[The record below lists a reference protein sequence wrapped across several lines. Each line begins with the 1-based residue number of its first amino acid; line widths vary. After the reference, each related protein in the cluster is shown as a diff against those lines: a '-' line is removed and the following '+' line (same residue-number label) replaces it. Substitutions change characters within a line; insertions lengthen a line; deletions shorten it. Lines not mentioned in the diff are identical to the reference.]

1 MTKRKPR
8 PEPTPPPPEP
18 TEWQARALRDL
29 FEVASRQPT
38 DLTIVGEP
46 DVAPDGTRLVGVSMS
61 TAQLPPRALKG
72 VRFRNVEEF
81 TLHLEATGDRP
92 PPVTL
97 DHYRFLGVAHVMSG
111 VQICLY
117 LDPSRDWDPD
127 AGIRGVLELLWKWM
141 EDAAADR
148 FRPEEALYHAVGGV
162 AHVSKGTPTVVVRN
176 LADSGR
182 HLDEMYLRPRSQ
194 HRFDLV
200 AGPKEPGDLHVP
212 VVRLRRD
219 IPVGAGHDV
228 LADLLGRLEIT
239 QGLHPP
245 WPDAWI
251 APRTQRLFIGKV
263 TLLSLAE
270 HAVTGHPDKPG
281 DCALRAVVNPWG
293 LRGVVAAR
301 DLLSPAAELADAIVS
316 STARNPAGSHQYAIL
331 TVPHPSGGARHLL
344 CLRISPKLADVFRR
358 EASEPD
364 QNVDPYRV
372 VQASGGMAM
381 EWCQLSD
388 ERAQV
393 TTRRD
398 NGRPVSALYGGTV
411 HIWGVGGLGSWIAE
425 FVVRAGARRVV
436 VHDIGRVTGGLLVR
450 QDYVE
455 DDIGAPKA
463 GALVARLRSIRDDVD
478 VCVMTDLPE
487 AEVVPEMLAAD
498 LVIDATISHVAGR
511 FLNQLTLAPGRRA
524 VFAQIATDARTG
536 TLGVAFVNTPTLNAP
551 GADATPPSELPTM
564 ADIDKHAGAKVDA
577 NATLEPYRVFWE
589 PPLSEDEFV
598 PTRGCSL
605 PTFHGSAADL
615 AGVAGALL
623 NLVALH
629 LGRDQPGTHLI
640 SLPHSGVVPAHQFI
654 PHQVVAASASEVA

>member
-1 MTKRKPR
+1 MTKRRPR
-8 PEPTPPPPEP
+8 PDPPPDP
-18 TEWQARALRDL
+18 TEWQAQALRDL
-29 FEVASRQPT
+29 VDVASRQAA

-46 DVAPDGTRLVGVSMS
+46 GVEPDGTRIVRVAMS
-61 TAQLPPRALKG
+61 TAQLPARAPKG
-72 VRFRNVEEF
+72 VRFRSVEQF
-81 TLHLEATGDRP
+81 SLHLDATADRP
-92 PPVTL
+92 PPVVL

-162 AHVSKGTPTVVVRN
+162 AHVSKGTPTVVVRE

-182 HLDEMYLRPRSQ
+182 HLDEMYLRPRSAN
-194 HRFDLV
+194 RLDMV
-200 AGPKEPGDLHVP
+200 AGLKKPGDLHVP

-228 LADLLGRLEIT
+228 LAHLLVRLEAT
-239 QGLHPP
+239 QGLQPV

-251 APRTQRLFIGKV
+251 APHTRWLFLGQV
-263 TLLSLAE
+263 TSLRLAE
-270 HAVTGHPDKPG
+270 HAVTGHPQRRG
-281 DCALRAVVNPWG
+281 DCVLPPVLNAWG
-293 LRGVVAAR
+293 LRGAVAATE
-301 DLLSPAAELADAIVS
+301 LLSPAAELADAIVS

-344 CLRISPKLADVFRR
+344 CLRISPKLADVFRTAAANPEQR
-358 EASEPD
+358 
-364 QNVDPYRV
+364 VDPYKV

-398 NGRPVSALYGGTV
+398 NGRPVSALYGRTV

-436 VHDIGRVTGGLLVR
+436 LHDVGRVTGGLLVR
-450 QDYVE
+450 QNYVE

-463 GALVARLRSIRDDVD
+463 EALVTRLRSIRDDLEV
-478 VCVMTDLPE
+478 VMMTDVPE
-487 AEVVPEMLAAD
+487 TEVVPEMLAAD

-511 FLNQLTLAPGRRA
+511 FFDQLAPAPGRRA
-524 VFAQIATDARTG
+524 LFAQVATDARSG
-536 TLGVAFVNTPTLNAP
+536 TLGVAFVSAPITDRESDPPQLTL
-551 GADATPPSELPTM
+551 TE
-564 ADIDKHAGAKVDA
+564 IDEIAGAQVRA
-577 NATLEPYRVFWE
+577 SAALEAYSVFWE
-589 PPLSEDEFV
+589 RPLPEDEFV

-615 AGVAGALL
+615 AAVAGGLL
-623 NLVALH
+623 NLIALH
-629 LGRDQPGTHLI
+629 LNEVQSGAHLM
-640 SLPHSGVVPAHQFI
+640 SLPHSGVSPAHQFL
-654 PHQVVAASASEVA
+654 PAVATAVSGVA